1 MPAASPSPAEE
12 PLTTLLQ
19 RAASGSAD
27 AAAAVLPQVYR
38 QLRAIARARMAGE
51 RANHTLQATVLVH
64 EAWMRLVGDGSVNFA
79 ERGEFFRAAAE
90 VMRRLLIDHARRR
103 SRQKRGGQSA
113 RTDAELDLL
122 PADDGVDGNDPDAFL
137 ALEAEIRRLE
147 ASDPRA
153 GAVVRLRYF
162 AGLDVDATAA
172 ALQLSRRTVL
182 REWAYAR
189 ARLQAALRPE
199 PDEST
204 EGRPERR

>member
-1 MPAASPSPAEE
+1 MPAASPPPAEE

-137 ALEAEIRRLE
+137 ALESEIRRLE

-199 PDEST
+199 PDESM